1 MIKEKSIN
9 ADIVYTILSGLIDR
23 ENKNAAAYIAL
34 NPADKEN
41 RQRDR
46 FIYNSALLQAMADLK
61 EFIH

>member
-1 MIKEKSIN
+1 MMKEKSIN
-9 ADIVYTILSGLIDR
+9 ADILYTILSGLIDK
-23 ENKNAAAYIAL
+23 ENKNAADYIAL

-46 FIYNSALLQAMADLK
+46 FIYNSALLQAMAELK